1 MLFTFSGLIAR
12 IWCLGG
18 YLHEHNSLSVIDLK
32 WISQSVVMVM
42 RQNNAMFPSN
52 NMAPLFFN
60 IQYINIIFNLFWG
73 NCKALWNRQIKKYQ
87 TLTADFSSRPVVCK
101 DAFLLINCTC
111 PVWLVFW
118 VSPESVTYFVFNL
131 DRIALIL
138 FNIMDLITF
147 LSMVLNKK
155 TDN

>member
-18 YLHEHNSLSVIDLK
+18 YLHEYNSLSVIDLK

-60 IQYINIIFNLFWG
+60 IQYIDIIFNLFWG
-73 NCKALWNRQIKKYQ
+73 TAKLCGTDKLKKYQ
-87 TLTADFSSRPVVCK
+87 TLTASRPVVCK
-101 DAFLLINCTC
+101 DVFLLINCTC

-131 DRIALIL
+131 DRIALII
-138 FNIMDLITF
+138 FKTMGLITF